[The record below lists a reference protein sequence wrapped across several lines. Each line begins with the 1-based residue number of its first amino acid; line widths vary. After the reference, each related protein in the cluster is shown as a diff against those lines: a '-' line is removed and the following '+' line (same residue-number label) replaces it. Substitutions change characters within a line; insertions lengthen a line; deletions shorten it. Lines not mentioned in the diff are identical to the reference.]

1 MLPNLKPTDFEALL
15 TSVDPANQAAGTVT
29 SAWVPVQNFH
39 TFLALIGTGAMG
51 ANGTLDAKIRQAQDA
66 SGTGAKDLSGKGI
79 TTIQAAS
86 GANVQ
91 ALINFRNGDLDTNNG
106 YAFVQVSLAIGTAAS
121 YVAAYLFG
129 VGGRFDPPVDASA
142 PIPVNLGDASVVQI
156 V

>member
-15 TSVDPANQAAGTVT
+15 TSIDPANQPAGTVAT
-29 SAWVPVQNFH
+29 AWIPVQNFH
-39 TFLALIGTGAMG
+39 TFLALIGTGVMG
-51 ANGTLDAKIRQAQDA
+51 TNGTLDAKIRQAQDA
-66 SGTGAKDLSGKGI
+66 SGTGAKDLPGKAI

-91 ALINFRNGDLDTNNG
+91 ALVNFRSGDVDTNNG
-106 YAFVQVSLAIGTAAS
+106 YAFVQLSLTVGTAAS
-121 YVAAYLFG
+121 FVAAYLFG

-142 PIPVNLGDASVVQI
+142 AIPVNLGDASVVQI

>member
-1 MLPNLKPTDFEALL
+1 M
-15 TSVDPANQAAGTVT
+15 DPANQAAGTVT

-66 SGTGAKDLSGKGI
+66 SGTGAKDLQGKVI

-91 ALINFRNGDLDTNNG
+91 ALINFRNGDLDMNNG